1 MPPYII
7 WHPFAYFC
15 GCIPINTVPMTVL
28 TEKELTLFTPYSITT
43 ADTDMSA
50 RLRLGAMVNLL
61 IQSAI
66 GSAEKLGFG
75 FGDLSEQN
83 LFWVLRN
90 LTLEIYRP
98 VRWSEELVVETW
110 PKDIEGIL
118 YLRDFV
124 VRDRKGLVVAR
135 ATSGWLAIDRC
146 SKRPKRFN
154 PEQMQ
159 YFTHLREKHALGYS
173 PERLGEVA
181 GSDEF
186 FVTPTF
192 FDIDLNRHVTST
204 RYIDWMVDTLPLD
217 FLLERN
223 PVRLSINYL
232 KETMLGNAIKLVRYT
247 NKPNIFEFEG
257 INETSGTSAFRGRI
271 EYASL

>member
-1 MPPYII
+1 
-7 WHPFAYFC
+7 
-15 GCIPINTVPMTVL
+15 MTVL
-28 TEKELTLFTPYSITT
+28 TEKELTLFTPYSITS

-75 FGDLSEQN
+75 FGDLSQLH

-110 PKDIEGIL
+110 PKNIEGIL

-124 VRDRKGLVVAR
+124 VRDRKGEVVAR
-135 ATSGWLAIDRC
+135 ATSGWLAIDRTT
-146 SKRPKRFN
+146 KRPKRFSS
-154 PEQMQ
+154 EQME
-159 YFTHLREKHALGYS
+159 YFTHLKEKHSLSYS
-173 PERLGEVA
+173 PERLGEVS
-181 GSDEF
+181 GNDEF
-186 FVTPTF
+186 LVKPTF

-223 PVRLSINYL
+223 PVKLSVNYL
-232 KETMLGNAIKLVRYT
+232 KETMLSDTIKLVRSSAL
-247 NKPNIFEFEG
+247 PNVYEFEG
-257 INETSGTSAFRGRI
+257 INESVGTSAFRGRI
-271 EYASL
+271 EYASI

>member
-1 MPPYII
+1 
-7 WHPFAYFC
+7 
-15 GCIPINTVPMTVL
+15 MTEL
-28 TEKELTLFTPYSITT
+28 TEQQLTLFTPYSITS
-43 ADTDMSA
+43 ADTDMNA

-66 GSAEKLGFG
+66 GSAEGLGFG
-75 FGDLSEQN
+75 FGDLSQQH

-90 LTLEIYRP
+90 LTVEIYRP
-98 VRWSEELVVETW
+98 VSWSEELVVETW

-124 VRDRKGLVVAR
+124 VRDRKGGVVAR
-135 ATSGWLAIDRC
+135 ATSGWLAIDRT

-173 PERLGEVA
+173 PERLNEVS
-181 GSDEF
+181 GCDEF

-204 RYIDWMVDTLPLD
+204 RYIDWMVDTLPLE

-232 KETMLGNAIKLVRYT
+232 KETMLGSSIKLVRCT
-247 NKPNIFEFEG
+247 KEPSIFEFEG
-257 INETSGTSAFRGRI
+257 INETAGASAFRGRI
-271 EYASL
+271 EYASI

>member
-1 MPPYII
+1 
-7 WHPFAYFC
+7 
-15 GCIPINTVPMTVL
+15 MTVL
-28 TEKELTLFTPYSITT
+28 TEKELTLFTLYSITT

-66 GSAEKLGFG
+66 SSAEKLGFG

-90 LTLEIYRP
+90 LTVEIYRP

-124 VRDRKGLVVAR
+124 VRDRKGEVVAR
-135 ATSGWLAIDRC
+135 STSGWLAIDRI

-159 YFTHLREKHALGYS
+159 YFTHLKEKHALDYS
-173 PERLGEVA
+173 PERLSEVT
-181 GSDEF
+181 GCDEF
-186 FVTPTF
+186 FVKPTF

-204 RYIDWMVDTLPLD
+204 RYIDWMVDTLPIN
-217 FLLERN
+217 FLLEQN
-223 PVRLSINYL
+223 PARLSINYL
-232 KETMLGNAIKLVRYT
+232 KETMLSDSIKLVRCT
-247 NKPNIFEFEG
+247 KEPNIFEFEG
-257 INETSGTSAFRGRI
+257 INEAAGTSAFRGRI
-271 EYASL
+271 EYAPL